1 MATVR
6 NLCVRYWDLN
16 RHETSILDDVLS
28 LLFDLLIRRILL
40 PDTNPCLFYKFL
52 EYLYSGILD
61 TRSLSMDEVPEML
74 ALSDKY
80 EVWQKC
86 WRRDHLNGGQREQS
100 FDCCTKPG
108 AHIPKL
114 SIFIDWAILSDFLS
128 WFDTFL
134 ISYSWPY
141 WSDSLVIC
149 NASDWL
155 KGSLYV
161 TPKWLRLLISLSF
174 SHFRLLFYFWRLQI
188 KSNFGFWWGE

>member
-1 MATVR
+1 MFC
-6 NLCVRYWDLN
+6 LCYSIYWSGGSYFLTRTRACSTSFSSICTAAYWTRAASAWMKCRRCWHSVISMRYEKN
-16 RHETSILDDVLS
+16 AEGVS
-28 LLFDLLIRRILL
+28 
-40 PDTNPCLFYKFL
+40 
-52 EYLYSGILD
+52 
-61 TRSLSMDEVPEML
+61 
-74 ALSDKY
+74 
-80 EVWQKC
+80 
-86 WRRDHLNGGQREQS
+86 DHLNGGQREQS
-100 FDCCTKPG
+100 FDCWTKPG